1 MKAMAT
7 AWFALG
13 AAICP
18 AVHAAPAPA
27 IAPFVAEYDVRYGR
41 IPGGTSRTVL
51 ARDGSGW
58 VIETAVTASGIA
70 RVIAPGTIR
79 QRSEF
84 RFEDDLPRPLRY
96 TFDDGTNSTGRD
108 VRLEFDWRAG
118 RVRGVAE
125 DVAVD
130 IALVPE
136 LQDAATLTVL
146 ATARLRAGREPG
158 SIAMIEKDR
167 VKFYHHA
174 LVRREKLATALGELE
189 TVVYRST
196 REGSSRETL
205 TWHAPGLGFAVV
217 QAQQLVNGKLGFHT
231 RIRRL
236 EQNEG
241 DATLHKSTLTR

>member
-1 MKAMAT
+1 MKALVTVWLAI
-7 AWFALG
+7 G
-13 AAICP
+13 AAISP
-18 AVHAAPAPA
+18 AASPAPAPL
-27 IAPFVAEYDVRYGR
+27 IAPFIAEYDVRYGR

-51 ARDGSGW
+51 ARAGDGW

-84 RFEDDLPRPLRY
+84 RFEDDTPRPLRY
-96 TFDDGTNSTGRD
+96 TFDDGTGSTGRD
-108 VRLEFDWRAG
+108 IRLEFDWRAG
-118 RVRGVAE
+118 RVRGIAE

-130 IALVPE
+130 VALVPE

-167 VKFYHHA
+167 VKLYHHV
-174 LVRREKLATALGELE
+174 LVRREKLVTALGELD

-196 REGSSRETL
+196 REGSNRETL

-217 QAQQLVNGKLGFHT
+217 QAQQLVKGKLGFHT
-231 RIRRL
+231 RIRSY
-236 EQNEG
+236 QPN
-241 DATLHKSTLTR
+241 